1 MIRQVRF
8 SKSVEFFRPLF
19 HARWRTR
26 DYDNQHE
33 PALFFGVYTK
43 EDIDAVK
50 AHTGFKV
57 VRFTGAD
64 MPNVKTVQHENMIVW
79 TPPGESI
86 VLKKHAEVQVSTKTA
101 LIELKDFSMFR
112 PAPLGDKV
120 YCYVGFGGAADH
132 FRVDVCSEVQ
142 KRIPYEIIYGLQ
154 GHSIRELKRD
164 YYDRSFVNLRLNPFA
179 AGLTADEM
187 AHMGRFSISNRPEMW
202 YINWQTVDDIVRII
216 NEQAKSI
223 GQTCH
228 IPMNYEQNWQQ
239 IKFWE
244 S

>member
-1 MIRQVRF
+1 MR
-8 SKSVEFFRPLF
+8 K
-19 HARWRTR
+19 
-26 DYDNQHE
+26 
-33 PALFFGVYTK
+33 
-43 EDIDAVK
+43 
-50 AHTGFKV
+50 
-57 VRFTGAD
+57 
-64 MPNVKTVQHENMIVW
+64 
-79 TPPGESI
+79 
-86 VLKKHAEVQVSTKTA
+86 
-101 LIELKDFSMFR
+101 
-112 PAPLGDKV
+112 
-120 YCYVGFGGAADH
+120 
-132 FRVDVCSEVQ
+132 VQ

-154 GHSIRELKRD
+154 GHGIRELKRD

-187 AHMGRFSISNRPEMW
+187 AHMGRFSVSNRPEMW